1 MTEVKTEA
9 TEKESA
15 LAFRLDRLS
24 EGLTVLAGADVSKNR
39 DTPRRDD
46 RNDDK
51 GRSNKSSNDNR
62 T

>member
-39 DTPRRDD
+39 DTPSRDD